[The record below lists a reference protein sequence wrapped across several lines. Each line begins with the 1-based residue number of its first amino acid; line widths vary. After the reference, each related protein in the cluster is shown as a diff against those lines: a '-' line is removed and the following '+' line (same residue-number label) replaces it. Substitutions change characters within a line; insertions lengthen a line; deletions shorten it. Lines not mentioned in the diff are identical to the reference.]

1 MAGGE
6 MSIGDQ
12 PAFPVVFDHGE
23 CTSETPGMTYR
34 QYLVAKVVSGMAGQ
48 AITIETAQIL
58 GEIRNNSG
66 VDPAVTMATVA
77 IELVDA
83 VLKKLEEK

>member
-1 MAGGE
+1 

-12 PAFPVVFDHGE
+12 PAFPVVFEHGD

-34 QYLVAKVVSGMAGQ
+34 QYLVGQVVAGMAGQ

-58 GEIRNNSG
+58 GNIRDKSG
-66 VDPAVTMATVA
+66 IDPAVTMATVA

-83 VLKKLEEK
+83 TLKKLEEK